1 MRVQRSGG
9 YSIKTHSDNDYSLK
23 TFIGGSGGYGTDHH
37 GSFSSGGGDC
47 CPLVVDP
54 LTYAALLAFLALAT
68 YFFNVLIAMSMLM
81 KKRKKRDVDI
91 LVEKGKIII
100 VCINIWSLQSGF
112 LPCTIYRPT
121 YKCPILSTRLD

>member
-1 MRVQRSGG
+1 MMRVQRSGG
-9 YSIKTHSDNDYSLK
+9 YSIKTHSDNDYLLK
-23 TFIGGSGGYGTDHH
+23 TFVGGGYGDH
-37 GSFSSGGGDC
+37 GSYSSGGGDC

-81 KKRKKRDVDI
+81 KKRKKRGFDI

-100 VCINIWSLQSGF
+100 VCI
-112 LPCTIYRPT
+112 IYGP
-121 YKCPILSTRLD
+121 YKLVFFPVPSTVLHRNVQF